1 VPRGQ
6 ILSLSAGLVLTIAAT
21 AVSGGEQAHTTV
33 RLTSPLGRTA
43 MAGTIRVVAQVVTP
57 VPGGI
62 VPVRFYVDGQPL
74 GEDAD
79 GPPYVTEW
87 VDENP
92 YEPREIGVEVDDG
105 LGGVVRD
112 AVSLAPLDV
121 SEQSHVASVLVEASV
136 TDRSGR
142 AVASLAANDFTLL
155 EDGLVQA
162 LDLVQL
168 QRLPTQFTVLVDSSQ
183 SMARRIDMV
192 RTTARRLTT
201 GLREGDT
208 IVVAPFRRSV
218 EVITGP
224 TDDPATIAHAIT
236 EIQATGGTAI
246 RDALKSL
253 PEFFAHA
260 EGRHVIILLTDGYD
274 EHSAAS
280 LADSIAA
287 VQRLH
292 ATVYVVGIGG
302 VAGISL
308 KGELLLRQ
316 IAQQTGGRAFFPSRE
331 TQLPDVQEAITSEV
345 YSRYLL
351 TYTPSNQEPDGQYR
365 TIRLTTADDTHKV
378 TARAGYFAPKPP
390 PIKPT
395 IEFSIL
401 TNAEQD
407 VTLGPGDLIVTEDGV
422 EQTIE
427 SFYEASTPMSIVLAL
442 DGSGSMKRALDAVKA
457 AATTFVDAL
466 RPTDPLSLVQFAD
479 EVTLVHDFSTER
491 QSSIEAIAAHRAL
504 GGTALFDALHE
515 SMALLGRQD
524 RRRAV
529 VLVTDGRDENNPGT
543 APGSRHSLAEVLS
556 QIRETETTIYTIGLG
571 PNVDRGALQQI
582 ADSSGGSAYFPE
594 DVSRLADQYRRV
606 IEDLRRRYVLSYQST
621 NSKRDGS
628 WREVRITTTAP
639 GVSIRSRGGFAAPVA
654 GATTV
659 AEQR

>member
-1 VPRGQ
+1 M
-6 ILSLSAGLVLTIAAT
+6 VLTIAA
-21 AVSGGEQAHTTV
+21 AVVASTGAQAPTTV

-57 VPGGI
+57 APAGV
-62 VPVRFYVDGQPL
+62 VPVRFYVDGQLL
-74 GEDAD
+74 GEDTD

-92 YEPREIGVEVDDG
+92 YEPREIRVEVEDG
-105 LGGVVRD
+105 LGGVVAD

-121 SEQSHVASVLVEASV
+121 SEQTHVASVLVEASV

-142 AVASLAANDFTLL
+142 AVATLAADDFTLL
-155 EDGLVQA
+155 EDGLVQT

-168 QRLPTQFTVLVDSSQ
+168 QRMPTQFTVLVDSSQ
-183 SMARRIDMV
+183 SMARRIEMV

-201 GLREGDT
+201 RLREGDL
-208 IVVAPFRRSV
+208 IAVAPFRRSV

-224 TDDPATIAHAIT
+224 TDDPTTIANAIA
-236 EIQATGGTAI
+236 EIRATGGTAI
-246 RDALKSL
+246 LDALGSL
-253 PEFFAHA
+253 PEFFARPD
-260 EGRHVIILLTDGYD
+260 GRHVIILLTDGYD
-274 EHSAAS
+274 EHSVTT
-280 LADSIAA
+280 LAHAIDAL
-287 VQRLH
+287 QRLH

-331 TQLPDVQEAITSEV
+331 TQLPEVHEAIASEV

-351 TYTPSNQEPDGQYR
+351 TYTPINQEPDGRYR
-365 TIRLTTADDTHKV
+365 TIELTTADATHKV
-378 TARAGYFAPKPP
+378 AARAGYYAPKPP
-390 PIKPT
+390 PVKPT
-395 IEFSIL
+395 IEFSIM
-401 TNAEQD
+401 TSAEQD
-407 VTLGPGDLIVTEDGV
+407 VTLGAADLMVTEDGV

-442 DGSGSMKRALDAVKA
+442 DGSGSMRRALDAVKE
-457 AATTFVDAL
+457 AATTFVAAL

-491 QSSIEAIAAHRAL
+491 QSSVEAIAAHRAL

-529 VLVTDGRDENNPGT
+529 VLVTDGRDEDNPGT
-543 APGSRHSLAEVLS
+543 GPGSRRSLAEVLS

-571 PNVDRGALQQI
+571 PNVDRAALQQI
-582 ADSSGGSAYFPE
+582 ADRSGGSAYFPE
-594 DVSRLADQYRRV
+594 DVSRLAEQYQRV
-606 IEDLRRRYVLSYQST
+606 LEDLRRRYVLSYQST
-621 NSKRDGS
+621 NPKRDGS
-628 WREVRITTTAP
+628 WREVTITTTAP
-639 GVSIRSRGGFAAPVA
+639 GVSIRSRGGFAAPLA
-654 GATTV
+654 GTATI